1 MVLTLFFLKTYIT
14 TKATIKILYLLAT
27 GIELLLE
34 LKCKLRLNGTPVPL
48 LRNGYSIF
56 NGTKYR

>member
-34 LKCKLRLNGTPVPL
+34 LKH
-48 LRNGYSIF
+48 
-56 NGTKYR
+56 